1 MKDEIR
7 SKYNVIN
14 IFFQNFSNRVQKR
27 SNYITSKNTEVST
40 YTDQQIKNKYTDI
53 QSSNNHHTIIVCG
66 KESNKNYKKLN
77 INQLN
82 GNTCDKI
89 HGNENSYNNNEDRKP
104 LDQDDKKSEK
114 EEIAE
119 LSNPNILCT
128 VIDLSSTM
136 KHLHRKSIAIK
147 TSSDKIILVKPFPGS
162 CKSYVSPDLGKTS
175 DLVIMHTYTGGLKSV
190 NSPEEL
196 VNGII
201 SLALSVKKRNTRLQ
215 FAVSPKK
222 QRMLLNVRN

>member
-53 QSSNNHHTIIVCG
+53 QASNNHRTIIVCG

-119 LSNPNILCT
+119 LSNPNIL
-128 VIDLSSTM
+128 
-136 KHLHRKSIAIK
+136 H
-147 TSSDKIILVKPFPGS
+147 
-162 CKSYVSPDLGKTS
+162 
-175 DLVIMHTYTGGLKSV
+175 
-190 NSPEEL
+190 
-196 VNGII
+196 
-201 SLALSVKKRNTRLQ
+201 KKRPLHSYRFKFNNET
-215 FAVSPKK
+215 FA
-222 QRMLLNVRN
+222 